1 MSFKEEIVYHKND
14 LKMDIAERRQKWK
27 DENPNKSPLEDPSYP
42 LGWKSPDKRK
52 SAEQDQKVANNDYYY
67 DKCDSHMDT
76 MMSRCQNLT
85 AGSFKTFF
93 DDFQK
98 IHLENMKEMNDGM
111 GAFMF
116 NMAFG
121 KDSEFPYPIRF
132 MHALHRYT
140 C

>member
-67 DKCDSHMDT
+67 DKCD
-76 MMSRCQNLT
+76 
-85 AGSFKTFF
+85 
-93 DDFQK
+93 
-98 IHLENMKEMNDGM
+98 
-111 GAFMF
+111 
-116 NMAFG
+116 
-121 KDSEFPYPIRF
+121 
-132 MHALHRYT
+132 
-140 C
+140 

>member
-1 MSFKEEIVYHKND
+1 
-14 LKMDIAERRQKWK
+14 MDIAERRQKWK
-27 DENPNKSPLEDPSYP
+27 DENPNKSPLEDSYP

-67 DKCDSHMDT
+67 DKCDLHMDT

-85 AGSFKTFF
+85 VGSFKTFF

-98 IHLENMKEMNDGM
+98 IHQENMENMNDGM
-111 GAFMF
+111 GAVIF

-121 KDSEFPYPIRF
+121 KDSKFPYPIRF
-132 MHALHRYT
+132 MHALQRYT